1 MMGRIASPSESVT
14 KTTNSIFVFPSNHYI
29 VMKARSEVRIELG
42 RAAASCCQC
51 RMCTE
56 LCPRYNIGHPIEPNK
71 IMLAA
76 ACNDFHNPDA
86 FLNTFYCSGCGVCEL
101 FACPQGLSPRKMVQ
115 AVKTALR
122 KNGVKPP
129 KDDRAKE
136 VNPMR
141 DMRRVPLDR
150 LASRLGVKKYQVQA
164 PLDNRLIDGFSEVNI
179 LCSQHIGAP
188 AVPIVK
194 MGDRVKKG
202 QVIAKAADGLS
213 VNIHASIDGLVTAVS
228 TKSITVKRI
237 DNE

>member
-1 MMGRIASPSESVT
+1 M
-14 KTTNSIFVFPSNHYI
+14 H
-29 VMKARSEVRIELG
+29 
-42 RAAASCCQC
+42 
-51 RMCTE
+51 
-56 LCPRYNIGHPIEPNK
+56 
-71 IMLAA
+71 AA
-76 ACNDFHNPDA
+76 ACNDFQDVSA

-129 KDDRAKE
+129 KDVEAKE
-136 VNPMR
+136 VHPMR